1 MDDCCLVFLEG
12 FQFFFADTSQNEFA
26 TTHAMFTLFEYNA
39 ITIDALG
46 ASLSADFLLPSVS
59 ETA

>member
-39 ITIDALG
+39 NTIDAPG
-46 ASLSADFLLPSVS
+46 R
-59 ETA
+59 